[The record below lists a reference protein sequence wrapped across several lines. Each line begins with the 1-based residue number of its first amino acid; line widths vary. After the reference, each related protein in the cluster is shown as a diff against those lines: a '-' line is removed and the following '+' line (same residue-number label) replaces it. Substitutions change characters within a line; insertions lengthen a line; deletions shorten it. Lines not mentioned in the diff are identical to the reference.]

1 MKIHKMR
8 VEGEVFAVIAA
19 GKKTIESRLN
29 DEKRRLIKVGDNIEF
44 TSRVDDSTILVEV
57 VELLRCVSFGEL
69 FASREPAEFGGESQA
84 QLEAQVREFYTPDD
98 ESRYGV
104 VGIEF
109 RLV

>member
-1 MKIHKMR
+1 MNTHKMR
-8 VEGEVFAVIAA
+8 VEGEVFAAIVA
-19 GKKTIESRLN
+19 GEKTIESRLN

-44 TSRVDDSTILVEV
+44 TSRVDGATILVEV
-57 VELLRCVSFGEL
+57 AELLHYRNFSEL
-69 FASREPAEFGGESQA
+69 FASRKPAEFGGESQA